1 VISYTNWGIPQP
13 EVKMGILIHSQ
24 FFFVSLYSYIFRK
37 EKYMPLKPLVAQEK
51 VWFMMI
57 WNVHIT

>member
-1 VISYTNWGIPQP
+1 MISYIKWGIPQP
-13 EVKMGILIHSQ
+13 EVKMGILIHSE
-24 FFFVSLYSYIFRK
+24 FLFPLTHIFLRK
-37 EKYMPLKPLVAQEK
+37 EKYMPSKPLVAQEK

>member
-1 VISYTNWGIPQP
+1 MGLPQP
-13 EVKMGILIHSQ
+13 EVEMGILISSE
-24 FFFVSLYSYIFRK
+24 FLNFSSLPLTVIYIFRK